1 MKCLIFGA
9 GLGGRI
15 AKLFLEEKRY
25 SCIGYIDEAAGRIGT
40 KVEGLRVYSLHEA
53 SERFSSDTLIFIAP
67 RGNFFHPMKKRLE
80 TVGFSN
86 YRFFNSELSIEE
98 GNREMPIF
106 DTRAFPETL
115 INETTDL
122 LADDY
127 SKSLYRS
134 VVEHHRARKQLFI
147 DPKKQYFDKYLP
159 KPGDVIID
167 CGVAHGDF
175 IDNLL
180 TYEEEI
186 RVYAFE
192 ADKHFYELLL
202 KKYDNPNISVINK
215 CVYSEEGEVCF
226 SDDNSH
232 GSNAIHTAG
241 GIKMEATSIDG
252 FVQKNGIEK
261 VDWIKMDI
269 EGAELD
275 AIEGAKE
282 VIARHKP
289 FLSVSIYHKTSDLWE
304 IPQRIKEI
312 RPDYTFY
319 VEHYSSAMGE
329 TILYAC
335 P

>member
-1 MKCLIFGA
+1 MECLIFGA
-9 GLGGRI
+9 GLGGKI

-25 SCIGYIDEAAGRIGT
+25 DCLGFIDEAAGRIGT
-40 KVEGLRVYSLHEA
+40 EVEGLSVYDLPEA
-53 SERFSSDTLIFIAP
+53 AEKFDSDTPVFIAP

-80 TVGFSN
+80 SVGFTN
-86 YRFFNSELSIEE
+86 CKFLNSELSIEE
-98 GNREMPIF
+98 GSREMPRF
-106 DTRAFPETL
+106 DTEAFPQAR
-115 INETTDL
+115 INETAEL
-122 LADDY
+122 LEDDY

-134 VVEHHRARKQLFI
+134 VVEHHRARKQLFV

-159 KPGDVIID
+159 KHGDVIID

-180 TYEEEI
+180 TYEQEI
-186 RVYAFE
+186 KVYAFE
-192 ADKHFYELLL
+192 ADRHFYELLVQ
-202 KKYDNPNISVINK
+202 KYDNPNISIINK
-215 CVYSEEGEVCF
+215 CVYSEEGEVSF

-232 GSNAIHTAG
+232 GSNAINSDGA
-241 GIKMEATSIDG
+241 IKMAATSIDC
-252 FVQKNGIEK
+252 FVQTNSINK

-282 VIARHKP
+282 TLRTHAP
-289 FLSVSIYHKTSDLWE
+289 FLSISIYHKTSDLWE
-304 IPQRIKEI
+304 IPLKIKALQ
-312 RPDYTFY
+312 PDYTFY
-319 VEHYSSAMGE
+319 VDHYSSGMGE